1 LFYNTGIFTYIWIVT
16 NRKEKKRKGKIQLI
30 NAVEFFQKMRKSLGN
45 KRNEISLEQIAEITR
60 IYGEFKES
68 KYSKI
73 FDNDDFG
80 FRKIT
85 VERPLKLSF
94 QATAERIESLMETKA
109 FANLAKSK
117 RKKGSKVALAEIQ
130 AGQKLQADILAALRT
145 LDVEKV
151 YKNRNAFDKD
161 LAAVMKAADIKL
173 PTPVKKAILNAL
185 SKRDETADV
194 CTDKKG
200 NLEPD
205 TELRDY
211 ENVPLKEDIYEYFKR
226 EVLPHVPD
234 ARIDESKTKV
244 GYEIPLNRHFYKYT
258 PPRPLADIE
267 ADIKALE
274 RDIVKMLGEVTG

>member
-1 LFYNTGIFTYIWIVT
+1 
-16 NRKEKKRKGKIQLI
+16 
-30 NAVEFFQKMRKSLGN
+30 MRKSLGN
-45 KRNEISLEQIAEITR
+45 KRNEISPEQIAEITR

-94 QATAERIESLMETKA
+94 QATDEHVESLKEVKA

-117 RKKGSKVALAEIQ
+117 KKKGSKAALAEIE
-130 AGQKLQADILAALRT
+130 AGEKLQADILKALKT
-145 LDVEKV
+145 LDAEKV
-151 YKNRNAFDKD
+151 YKNRDAFDKD
-161 LAAVMKAADIKL
+161 MTAAMKAADIKL
-173 PTPVKKAILNAL
+173 PAPVKKAILNAL
-185 SKRDETADV
+185 SERDETADV

-200 NLEPD
+200 NPEPD

-211 ENVPLKEDIYEYFKR
+211 ENVPLKEDIGEYFKR

-234 ARIDESKTKV
+234 AWIDESKTKV
-244 GYEIPLNRHFYKYT
+244 GYEIPLNRHFYEYT
-258 PPRPLADIE
+258 PPRPLAEIE
-267 ADIKALE
+267 TDIKSLE
-274 RDIVKMLGEVTG
+274 RDIVKMLREVTE